1 MSFNDGSHDLQKFPW
16 SRFTFST
23 ATFFSICPSLPTS
36 FASLQFSSSISNS
49 WSGIG
54 RSLLKRIPIKQTLE
68 AVIVPFSFPHVG
80 RFHLFSSHSHFASSL
95 HLAVMPHPD
104 LGSEGLILYVKAYIF
119 TWPHAFLCDA
129 VAGGGSW
136 TEGKKAELETNL
148 RSRRSHFLPGLG
160 GTWAGIAWGLGQGG
174 RWLACNLMYACV
186 LSLSKF

>member
-1 MSFNDGSHDLQKFPW
+1 MFFNDGSHDLQKFSW

-23 ATFFSICPSLPTS
+23 ATFWSICPSLPTS

-104 LGSEGLILYVKAYIF
+104 LRNYLFSPFSNI
-119 TWPHAFLCDA
+119 
-129 VAGGGSW
+129 
-136 TEGKKAELETNL
+136 
-148 RSRRSHFLPGLG
+148 LPGHFWLAL
-160 GTWAGIAWGLGQGG
+160 WQGEILG
-174 RWLACNLMYACV
+174 RWRERLKENFRLGIY
-186 LSLSKF
+186 